1 MFQDDEIV
9 NLKNIKKLSSLDDRI
24 KELEEA

>member
-1 MFQDDEIV
+1 MFQDDEIA